1 MGLAP
6 VEITLKLVDDKVK
19 FEGIS
24 KTNPD
29 TPVIF
34 DYLPPLGTGDG
45 FVGIEMMTMSFAG
58 CVSTA
63 IVGLL
68 KRRGKTLV
76 SYSMEIQ
83 GMKHEDPLFLE
94 AIEFT
99 AFVGAQDVAQEELD
113 EVLTLAE
120 KISPAWVAIRG
131 NVKVTGKIQ
140 HAISQGE

>member
-6 VEITLKLVDDKVK
+6 VEINLKLIDDKVK

-24 KTNPD
+24 KSNPI
-29 TPVIF
+29 TPVVF
-34 DYLPPLGTGDG
+34 DYLPPLGTGEG

-68 KRRGKTLV
+68 KRRGKTLE
-76 SYSMEIQ
+76 SYSMEIF
-83 GMKHEDPLFLE
+83 GIKHEDPLFLE

-99 AFVGAQDVAQEELD
+99 AFVIAKDVTQEELN
-113 EVLTLAE
+113 EVLALAE
-120 KISPAWVAIRG
+120 KISPAWLAIQG
-131 NVKVTGKIQ
+131 NVKVKGQIQ
-140 HAISQGE
+140 QVCQ

>member
-6 VEITLKLVDDKVK
+6 VEITLNLVDDKVK

-24 KTNPD
+24 KTNPN
-29 TPVIF
+29 TPVVF
-34 DYLPPLGTGDG
+34 DYLPPLGTGNG

-68 KRRGKTLV
+68 KRRGKTLK

-83 GMKHEDPLFLE
+83 GIKHEDPLFLE
-94 AIEFT
+94 AIEFN
-99 AFVGAQDVAQEELD
+99 ALVSAQDVTQEELD
-113 EVLTLAE
+113 EVLALAE
-120 KISPAWVAIRG
+120 KISPAWIAFRG

-140 HAISQGE
+140 QANS

>member
-6 VEITLKLVDDKVK
+6 AEIRLNLVDDKVK

-29 TPVIF
+29 KPVIF

-68 KRRGKTLV
+68 KRRGKTLQ
-76 SYSMEIQ
+76 SYSMEIL
-83 GMKHEDPLFLE
+83 GIKHEDPLFLE
-94 AIEFT
+94 AIVFT
-99 AFVGAQDVAQEELD
+99 ATVNAQNVTQDELD
-113 EVLTLAE
+113 EVLALAE
-120 KISPAWVAIRG
+120 KISPAWIAIRG
-131 NVKVTGKIQ
+131 NVKVEGKIQ
-140 HAISQGE
+140 LAIS

>member
-1 MGLAP
+1 MALAP

-19 FEGIS
+19 FQGIS
-24 KTNPD
+24 KVNAD
-29 TPVIF
+29 TPIIF
-34 DYLPPLGTGDG
+34 DYMPPLGTGNG

-68 KRRGKTLV
+68 KRRGKTIK
-76 SYSMEIQ
+76 SYAMEIQ
-83 GMKHEDPLFLE
+83 GIKHEDPLFLE

-99 AFVGAQDVAQEELD
+99 ATVGAQDVSQEELD

-120 KISPAWVAIRG
+120 KISPAWIAIRG

-140 HAISQGE
+140 S

>member
-1 MGLAP
+1 MSLMP
-6 VEITLKLVDDKVK
+6 VEITLELVDDKVK
-19 FEGIS
+19 FKGVS

-45 FVGIEMMTMSFAG
+45 YVGIEMMTMSFAG

-68 KRRGKTLV
+68 KRNGKTV
-76 SYSMEIQ
+76 SAYRMEIR
-83 GMKHEDPLFLE
+83 GIKHENPLFLE

-99 AFVGAQDVAQEELD
+99 AFVGAQDVTQAELD
-113 EVLTLAE
+113 EILALAD
-120 KISPAWVAIRG
+120 KISPAWIAIRG
-131 NVKVTGKIQ
+131 NVNVK
-140 HAISQGE
+140 GEIRLTY